1 MCANNEGCKR
11 LGLDNLPNKFG
22 TFEHNLQICQSY
34 ISQAAVVAI
43 GMSVRTDI
51 LIDVF
56 GIDGGWYQRV
66 SGVDVLGIRSVIERP
81 SYSQYRRT
89 TAPRLNGCY
98 KTNLIRSVP
107 RQI

>member
-11 LGLDNLPNKFG
+11 LGLDNLPNEFG

-34 ISQAAVVAI
+34 ISQSTVVALD
-43 GMSVRTDI
+43 MSILTDI

-56 GIDGGWYQRV
+56 GINGGWHQRV
-66 SGVDVLGIRSVIERP
+66 SGVDVLGIRSVIECP
-81 SYSQYRRT
+81 SGSEYRRT

-98 KTNLIRSVP
+98 KTSLLEYVP
-107 RQI
+107 RRI